1 SMFGFVCTPL
11 SGRISR
17 AVGARASMLLGTALF
32 TLGSAMLIVFHDS
45 VVGMVAM
52 IITVSVATAF
62 AYTALPNLIV
72 EAVPESNTSEATG
85 TNSVLRTGGQGIG
98 TSIATMLLAS
108 SATAAGGVAPTV
120 SGLNTVAT
128 MMVVLGL
135 VTFGFTFLIRRG
147 SVFKDA

>member
-1 SMFGFVCTPL
+1 
-11 SGRISR
+11 
-17 AVGARASMLLGTALF
+17 
-32 TLGSAMLIVFHDS
+32 
-45 VVGMVAM
+45 M